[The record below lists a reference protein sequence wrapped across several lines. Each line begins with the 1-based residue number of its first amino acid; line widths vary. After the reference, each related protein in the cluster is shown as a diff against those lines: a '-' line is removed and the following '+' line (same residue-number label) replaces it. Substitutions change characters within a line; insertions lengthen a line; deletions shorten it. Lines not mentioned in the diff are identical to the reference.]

1 MPVQIFASST
11 RRLRLAKTLLL
22 PLLLA
27 ASSALAQGVSATPAA
42 PLVGP
47 SPDGPAF
54 SLQSAAASGPA
65 VASPADAGAIPAGMA
80 ALGAGDVSP
89 HPAADGQVH
98 SGPAQRSRQR
108 PAAPAAAPAAA
119 AAVPAPEPATDGDAP
134 TLSVYGFIPPERTV
148 NVAASNRDVNR
159 IHCSEQVDD
168 VFFSKEKP
176 VDVQTVGGD
185 VFVKMQT
192 MRLGEREMA
201 SKEPIDLHVVCGGEV
216 YTMILRPAAID
227 SVTLRLGDP
236 TKDRAVQVAKEWGS
250 LPIEDKVQRFTRMVY
265 RDELPPT
272 FHQAPMTGAASEVRQ
287 YKNLVVRGV
296 RRITAP
302 GLGLAAVEYEVTALN
317 PVSLDERDFLNYGL
331 SKSIVGITVDPL
343 TLAKPYQTARL
354 ILIERSVG
362 DVR

>member
-1 MPVQIFASST
+1 MPFSVQS
-11 RRLRLAKTLLL
+11 
-22 PLLLA
+22 A
-27 ASSALAQGVSATPAA
+27 APAVPATATPA
-42 PLVGP
+42 
-47 SPDGPAF
+47 DGSALPAG
-54 SLQSAAASGPA
+54 LADLGTA
-65 VASPADAGAIPAGMA
+65 VATPP
-80 ALGAGDVSP
+80 
-89 HPAADGQVH
+89 
-98 SGPAQRSRQR
+98 
-108 PAAPAAAPAAA
+108 PAAPEAPQVHTGPAPRPHKRPEAAA
-119 AAVPAPEPATDGDAP
+119 ATAPAPASTSSAPPPDAAEGDTP

-159 IHCSEQVDD
+159 IHCPEQVDD

-176 VDVQTVGGD
+176 VDVQTVGDD

-236 TKDRAVQVAKEWGS
+236 AKDRAVQVAKEWGS

-272 FHQAPMTGAASEVRQ
+272 FHQAQMTGAASEVRQ